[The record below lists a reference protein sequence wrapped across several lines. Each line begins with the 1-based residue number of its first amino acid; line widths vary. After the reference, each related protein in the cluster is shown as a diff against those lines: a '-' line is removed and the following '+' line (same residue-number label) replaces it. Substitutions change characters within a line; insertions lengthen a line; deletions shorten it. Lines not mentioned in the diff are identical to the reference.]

1 MTEIRAKI
9 DEELYNLVKE
19 KAKKEGKTIKD
30 IVIEAL
36 NQYLRGFTGDVTQL
50 VNIRAKIINTKYKTK
65 CILCNREIKEGERVL
80 WLKGIGSICIR
91 CMFSEAA
98 KKFSDKDY
106 AKAITKLELEIQ
118 RLRAIANEVRSEIKD
133 LASIYFTIE
142 PVRLLKKVEE
152 IMGKIEDIINH
163 FLYREDMKE
172 VIEEFR
178 KLYDVLSGIYDEMR
192 KRAVPKAFIKNVLKK
207 AGIEVKKEE
216 EKIKLK
222 LGE

>member
-1 MTEIRAKI
+1 MSEIRAKI
-9 DEELYNLVKE
+9 DEELYKLIKE
-19 KAKKEGKTIKD
+19 KAKNEGKTIKD

-50 VNIRAKIINTKYKTK
+50 VSIRAKIINTKYKTK

-80 WLKGIGSICIR
+80 WLKGIGSICIK
-91 CMFSEAA
+91 CMFKEATS
-98 KKFSDKDY
+98 KFSDKDY

-118 RLRAIANEVRSEIKD
+118 RLRAIANEVRNEIKD

-142 PVRLLKKVEE
+142 PSRLLRRVDEV
-152 IMGKIEDIINH
+152 IGKLEDCINH

-172 VIEEFR
+172 VIEEF
-178 KLYDVLSGIYDEMR
+178 KKVYELLTEIHDELK
-192 KRAVPKAFIKNVLKK
+192 KRTIPKAFIKNILRK

-216 EKIKLK
+216 EKAHVYR
-222 LGE
+222 

>member
-1 MTEIRAKI
+1 MSEIRAKI
-9 DEELYNLVKE
+9 DDELYRLVKE
-19 KAKKEGKTIKD
+19 KAKSEGKTIKD

-65 CILCNREIKEGERVL
+65 CILCGSEIKEGERVL
-80 WLKGIGSICIR
+80 WLKGIGSICIK
-91 CMFSEAA
+91 CMFKEATS
-98 KKFSDKDY
+98 KFSDKDY
-106 AKAITKLELEIQ
+106 TKAITKLELEIQ

-142 PVRLLKKVEE
+142 PVRLLKRVEE

-216 EKIKLK
+216 EKVYSR
-222 LGE
+222 